1 MEPSSPSSIE
11 AGIEARTRKFVIGI
25 SGASG
30 AFYACHLLRALAV
43 LVPGRSSLI
52 VSPAALRVYRQEKNS
67 KAQSPESYLQEV
79 LHDIDPKSYRHSFQ
93 IEDHQ
98 DIGAQA
104 ASGSSYSEGMVIV
117 PCSMKTLAAIAC
129 AYTSNLIERAA
140 DVCLKERRR
149 LILVPRETPYSQI
162 HLENMLKITQAG
174 GIILPASPGFYQ
186 RPQNLDDLG
195 RFIAGRVLSLLQI
208 EHQLFESWKGEKCRL
223 SRT

>member
-1 MEPSSPSSIE
+1 MERSSSIVSMKP
-11 AGIEARTRKFVIGI
+11 RNRKFIIGI

-30 AFYACHLLRALAV
+30 ALYACHLLRAFTV
-43 LVPGRSSLI
+43 LVPGKSSLI
-52 VSPAALRVYRQEKNS
+52 ISPAALRVYRQEKNS

-79 LHDIDPKSYRHSFQ
+79 LDDIDPKSCVHSFQ

-104 ASGSSYSEGMVIV
+104 ASGSSHSEGMVIV

-129 AYTSNLIERAA
+129 GYTSNLVERAA
-140 DVCLKERRR
+140 DVCLKERRP

-174 GIILPASPGFYQ
+174 GIVLPASPGFYQ
-186 RPQNLDDLG
+186 KPQNLEDIG

-208 EHQLFESWKGEKCRL
+208 EHQLFKGWKGEK
-223 SRT
+223 